1 MRMAWSAALLTMV
14 FLTRVPAQDSW
25 SLRARALS
33 LMDRRVESPEAWEA
47 LIQEGDL
54 DRQLFVFSCL
64 ARVGSPRLARVVR
77 EDAALLG
84 WMSWDQGW
92 RLFPSFLRLRAL
104 ALGEL
109 RRVEGGDVTG
119 GFTLELPAL
128 EDPKGP
134 LDGPAGARWTNDP
147 RRLGD
152 PWQAR
157 LTYGW
162 RLKDVSY
169 LEEARSRLD
178 GSNPP
183 PLRRA
188 ATRYLMRRGT
198 ASDRERL
205 EGLLGDGDAEVA
217 ALAARG
223 LGRLADDA
231 SVGPL
236 VAAFLARDERSP
248 RIQILRA
255 LGAIPQRGALPAFLA
270 ALKTGDAHLMR
281 TALESLGRW
290 LPGTDLEARDRRG
303 LAALVWAVFD
313 KDPVID
319 VRAAAAVP
327 LAALSPKVFFDEA
340 RKGRLA
346 RPWPQRVAVASI
358 VGKTDRI
365 EGRSLATVYE
375 NDPDRRVVAAYWE
388 AFAGSKSSDQRSRLL
403 SLAGAATDE
412 VLLSIAL
419 DGLAKTSDAWTT
431 RERER
436 AWQVLDRARRVLP
449 GSQAE
454 ARQALI
460 RFAEVLGGD
469 RALAFLERMAREESE
484 VALRTLATKTLKGMG
499 QPMRPAFRPLPED
512 RPRVLAALALLERG
526 RRPRV
531 RVETSRGTMI
541 LELYPREAPFT
552 VLAFLERVRSGDYDG
567 VLFHRVVP
575 DFVAQAGCPRG
586 DGWGGPPDNLRCE
599 INTLTYRRGTLGM
612 ALAGRDTGGSQW
624 FLCLSPQPHLDGRYT
639 IFGDLVEGFDVLDA
653 LVQGDVIR
661 GMTVL

>member
-1 MRMAWSAALLTMV
+1 MRPAWRAVLLTM
-14 FLTRVPAQDSW
+14 LLAARLSAQDAW

-33 LMDRRVESPEAWEA
+33 LMDRRVESPQAWRA

-77 EDAALLG
+77 EDSVLLG

-92 RLFPSFLRLRAL
+92 RLFPDFLRLRAL
-104 ALGEL
+104 ARGEI
-109 RRVEGGDVTG
+109 RRVEAGDATG

-128 EDPKGP
+128 ADPKGP
-134 LDGPAGARWTNDP
+134 LDGPAGARWTDDP

-157 LTYGW
+157 FTYGW
-162 RLKDVSY
+162 RLKDISY
-169 LEEARSRLD
+169 LDDARRVLD
-178 GSNPP
+178 GASPL

-198 ASDRERL
+198 SADRERL
-205 EGLLGDGDAEVA
+205 EGLLGDGDAEVS

-223 LGRLADDA
+223 LGRLADDK

-248 RIQILRA
+248 RVQILRA
-255 LGAIPQRGALPAFLA
+255 LGGLSQRGVLPAYLA
-270 ALKTGDAHLMR
+270 ALKTGDPHLMR
-281 TALESLGRW
+281 TALEALGRW
-290 LPGTDLEARDRRG
+290 LPRADLEARDRRG
-303 LAALVWAVFD
+303 LAALVWAIFD

-327 LAALSPKVFFDEA
+327 LAALSPDVFLDEA
-340 RKGRLA
+340 RKGRLV
-346 RPWPQRVAVASI
+346 RPWALRAAVAGI
-358 VGKTDRI
+358 VGKTVDQKTRALGSI
-365 EGRSLATVYE
+365 FE
-375 NDPDRRVVAAYWE
+375 NDPDRRVAAAFWE
-388 AFAGSKSSDQRSRLL
+388 AFARSEATDRRSRLL
-403 SLAGAATDE
+403 TLAAEATDE
-412 VLLSIAL
+412 VLVSIAL
-419 DGLAKTSDAWTT
+419 DGLAKGSDEWSAA
-431 RERER
+431 ERRR
-436 AWQVLDRARRVLP
+436 AWQVLDRARKVLP
-449 GSQAE
+449 ASQAE
-454 ARQALI
+454 ARQALL
-460 RFAEVLGGD
+460 RLAKVLGGD
-469 RALAFLERMAREESE
+469 RAAGFVESMAWNESE
-484 VALRTLATKTLKGMG
+484 IALRTLATRTLTKMD
-499 QPMRPAFRPLPED
+499 QPEHPAFRPLAEN
-512 RPRVLAALALLERG
+512 RARVLAALALVERET
-526 RRPRV
+526 RPHV
-531 RVETSRGTMI
+531 RMETSRGTMI

-552 VLAFLERVRSGDYDG
+552 VLAFLRRVRSGYYDG
-567 VLFHRVVP
+567 LLFHRVVP

-661 GMTVL
+661 EMKVL